1 MKLGDKMKKFVSF
14 LIVAIVA
21 LPTFASASEHRTLV
35 VSTWDYDVDALQEFL
50 FTPFEKKHNVTIELD
65 LGRDGDRYTKLKN
78 EIDITDVDVFLAT
91 QATAQKGINDG
102 LFETMNKAKLKNYN
116 SLFELAKNPNGDNYG
131 PSYTVNRLRVAGK
144 SENIPSTWAEIFA
157 DKKSKIA
164 IPHITSTFGPM
175 VIYGA
180 GDVSG
185 DASANI
191 ALIESWVANGNVDAY
206 VSTFSTRKAVINGEF
221 DYALLAD
228 FGYTTDLNWKDLDK
242 VMLNSNT
249 VNIVKGTKNSELA
262 MEFIDFLLS
271 VEVQNESLDRGIDSP
286 VNTNVVF
293 EKGQE
298 DAKTNL
304 ASFPKAVI
312 IDIDL
317 VNKNKAAWVAKWNE
331 LFTE

>member
-1 MKLGDKMKKFVSF
+1 MKRIVSI
-14 LIVAIVA
+14 LIVASVA

-50 FTPFEKKHNVTIELD
+50 FTPFEEKHNVTIELD

-78 EIDITDVDVFLAT
+78 EIDITDVDLFLAT

-102 LFETMNKAKLKNYN
+102 LFETMNKAELKNYN
-116 SLFELAKNPNGDNYG
+116 SLFELAKNPNGVNYG

-144 SENIPSTWAEIFA
+144 SENIPTTWAEIFT
-157 DKKSKIA
+157 DQKSKVA

-191 ALIESWVANGNVDAY
+191 AVIEKWVANGNVDAY

-228 FGYTTDLNWKDLDK
+228 FGYTTDLNWRDLDK

-271 VEVQNESLDRGIDSP
+271 VEVQNESLDRGIDSIKQLGLL
-286 VNTNVVF
+286 N
-293 EKGQE
+293 GMSCLQ
-298 DAKTNL
+298 
-304 ASFPKAVI
+304 
-312 IDIDL
+312 
-317 VNKNKAAWVAKWNE
+317 NKQ
-331 LFTE
+331 